1 MRSIIPFEIEYDK
14 KDNTLSLIQSEDVT
28 YIYYLK
34 MRSERT
40 TKGAMHFYTVT
51 SDKVWGV
58 NFSNWEYLDIMPEG
72 LTIRSIEHYA

>member
-1 MRSIIPFEIEYDK
+1 MRSIIPFEIEYNK
-14 KDNTLSLIQSEDVT
+14 EDNTLSLIQSEDVT

-40 TKGAMHFYTVT
+40 TKGAMNFYTVT
-51 SDKVWGV
+51 SDKAWGV
-58 NFSNWEYLDIMPEG
+58 NFSNWEYLDLMPEG